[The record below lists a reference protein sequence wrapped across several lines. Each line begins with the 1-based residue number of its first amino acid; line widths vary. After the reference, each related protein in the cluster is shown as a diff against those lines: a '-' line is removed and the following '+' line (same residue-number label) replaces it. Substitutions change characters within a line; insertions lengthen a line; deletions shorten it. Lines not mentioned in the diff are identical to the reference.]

1 MRPNRLPS
9 DSMNHSAPPG
19 PEVIASGK
27 LPAVGSANSW
37 NCPPVV
43 TRPILPAFAS
53 VNQVAPSGPEAIARG
68 PLSAVGIGSSRMEPA
83 SARVRTTNASQSAR
97 LANPSPTHPRFRHWT
112 LKIGPGRRST
122 IVTPGSSAP
131 PPG

>member
-83 SARVRTTNASQSAR
+83 SARVRITNASQSAR
-97 LANPSPTHPRFRHWT
+97 LANPSPSPSQVSALDLEDRA
-112 LKIGPGRRST
+112 GPAIHDRDPGVVRSS
-122 IVTPGSSAP
+122 PG
-131 PPG
+131 